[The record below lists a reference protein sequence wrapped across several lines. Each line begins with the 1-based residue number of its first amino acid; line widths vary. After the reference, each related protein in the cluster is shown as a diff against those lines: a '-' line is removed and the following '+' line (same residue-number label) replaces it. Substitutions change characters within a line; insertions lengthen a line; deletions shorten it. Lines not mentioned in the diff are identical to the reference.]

1 MFCDAKSNYCSLCLK
16 EKYFIIN
23 FPQSD
28 ILLNK
33 LSELISKC
41 RHENKNMLP
50 NIKSV
55 RREIM
60 IVWNNIVYYLLIFLL
75 SLLAFKYQENNVTP
89 TMPKDCTRMKLG
101 VA

>member
-1 MFCDAKSNYCSLCLK
+1 MKDNWQLKRNKKIPSIEWKIIRKMFCDAKSNYCSLCLK

-23 FPQSD
+23 FPHSD

-50 NIKSV
+50 NI
-55 RREIM
+55 EISKKR
-60 IVWNNIVYYLLIFLL
+60 NND
-75 SLLAFKYQENNVTP
+75 S
-89 TMPKDCTRMKLG
+89 MD
-101 VA
+101 